1 MRRVVSAAFIM
12 RHVILM
18 LPLEGL
24 EELAAIKLC
33 PNENKEAKKF
43 GPYFLEKRDKIPV
56 FTSCGQNSLNN
67 VVYVGLN
74 NFTNFE

>member
-24 EELAAIKLC
+24 EELVAIKLC
-33 PNENKEAKKF
+33 PNENKRK
-43 GPYFLEKRDKIPV
+43 
-56 FTSCGQNSLNN
+56 NSLVHTSLKKEIRFQCSR
-67 VVYVGLN
+67 VVDRIL
-74 NFTNFE
+74 